1 MPTTTQQEHR
11 NTGSREG
18 RREHACP
25 CIYVA
30 RSRYLLARWRGAG
43 WFLLG
48 FWRGHDCRGGGRQA
62 RAVSPQL
69 HARKKRDTA
78 AAHLRLRAL
87 RWVGMTGD
95 KCAERGRRDTNRQGN
110 RKSQSRHKLPTQWLA
125 NHEPP
130 GALRIARVGSGHP
143 HSTPTTLAAIA
154 HIA

>member
-1 MPTTTQQEHR
+1 VPTTTQQEHR

-18 RREHACP
+18 GSMPAPAYMSRDRVTCWLVGVAPAGSFWAFGEGMIAGAEAGRHEPSALSCMRERKGTRQQRTCV
-25 CIYVA
+25 CV
-30 RSRYLLARWRGAG
+30 R
-43 WFLLG
+43 
-48 FWRGHDCRGGGRQA
+48 CGG
-62 RAVSPQL
+62 
-69 HARKKRDTA
+69 
-78 AAHLRLRAL
+78 
-87 RWVGMTGD
+87 WVGMTGD